1 MGFFSKLSDFFVGYE
16 QIDDEFYDDL
26 TDTLIMGDVGM
37 ATAEEMA
44 EELKARVLKERVRD
58 TDKAKELLAEGKNPI
73 ASIGAD
79 LGFATPQHFAA
90 HFKLSTGMPPREW
103 RQKQEQQFR

>member
-37 ATAEEMA
+37 ATAEELA

-58 TDKAKELLAEGKNPI
+58 TEKAKELLDG
-73 ASIGAD
+73 
-79 LGFATPQHFAA
+79 
-90 HFKLSTGMPPREW
+90 
-103 RQKQEQQFR
+103 